1 VNQGPHNGEDE
12 CDRNEGV
19 AVLPFLGQHDKHPFI
34 QGSLPT
40 SNRGDTYRPKDPG
53 AYEFRTELTCTAN
66 GVDVLGKLFCPDL
79 TTAVVGP
86 ALNALRFNGYPT

>member
-1 VNQGPHNGEDE
+1 MLESDLHYDVYAND
-12 CDRNEGV
+12 
-19 AVLPFLGQHDKHPFI
+19 A
-34 QGSLPT
+34 
-40 SNRGDTYRPKDPG
+40 
-53 AYEFRTELTCTAN
+53 CTAN